1 MSYILEALQKSEHAR
16 QQGKVPDLST
26 VPVTTMGMPGKAA
39 TERLPYALAAFAIT
53 LIAAVLGWWR
63 PWQERPGPQ
72 PGLVQQATPA
82 QRAVAA
88 DAPVAEERQATVVP
102 QGPQASGAPLPPA
115 PPAALPPAAT
125 QPARAPLLISSSPP
139 PQSPSAERGPTSVT
153 PAAQALAPA
162 ATTRPAATP
171 PASVAPVAVFKDS
184 QRPAA
189 PAVAPARPLEA
200 PAARRVEAKP
210 PEAPNAAPA
219 PRQAPGERI
228 LSIHELP
235 QSVRSGL
242 PRLIVSGYAYSE
254 EPGRRSAV
262 INDRLVQEG
271 EEAESG
277 VTVTTVA
284 RDGVVLHFQGYRFRP

>member
-26 VPVTTMGMPGKAA
+26 VPVTTMGMPAKAA
-39 TERLPYALAAFAIT
+39 AGRLPYALAAFAIT
-53 LIAAVLGWWR
+53 LVAAVLGWSR

-72 PGLVQQATPA
+72 PGLVQQATPV
-82 QRAVAA
+82 QRPVAT
-88 DAPVAEERQATVVP
+88 DAPVAEERKATAVP
-102 QGPQASGAPLPPA
+102 QAPQASGAPLPPA
-115 PPAALPPAAT
+115 PPAALPLAAT
-125 QPARAPLLISSSPP
+125 QPARAPLLVSSSPP
-139 PQSPSAERGPTSVT
+139 PQSPSEDRVPPRVT
-153 PAAQALAPA
+153 PAAPALAPS
-162 ATTRPAATP
+162 ATAGPVATP
-171 PASVAPVAVFKDS
+171 PASVATVAVFKDS
-184 QRPAA
+184 QRPVASAGA
-189 PAVAPARPLEA
+189 PPRSVEA
-200 PAARRVEAKP
+200 PAARRVEANP
-210 PEAPNAAPA
+210 PETPDAAPA
-219 PRQAPGERI
+219 HRQAPGERI

-242 PRLIVSGYAYSE
+242 PRLIVSGFAYSE